1 MMQATFAESE
11 RRFQACLAFT
21 LKYEGGKSNDKHDP
35 GGRTMQ
41 GVTQAT
47 YDSFRAKRGLARKDV
62 FAMSAAERDEIY
74 RRGYWNAVNGDV
86 LRPGEDLCVFDF
98 AVNSGPARACA
109 IWKKCGG
116 SNRLPADVVHDIC
129 AHRLSFLHALK
140 TWKYFGK
147 GWGRRVA
154 ACEALAT
161 SMVHGKAAPAVLPK
175 KASEAKHRSGKASTM
190 ATVGASVAGS
200 AGIAHYMSTGS
211 TVAAIAAAVIVLLG
225 GGIFFFQS
233 WRHGQRADALTDA
246 AAKLK
251 EEHAELDQKTETI
264 KKIQQAATAKAA
276 LADLASKPA
285 AVRIAKKRSAK

>member
-1 MMQATFAESE
+1 MTHAKLADADL
-11 RRFQACLAFT
+11 RFNACLAFT
-21 LKYEGGKSNDKHDP
+21 LKYEGGRSNDPRDP
-35 GGRTMQ
+35 GGRTME

-47 YDSFRAKRGLARKDV
+47 YDSFRDHGKVARRSV

-74 RRGYWNAVNGDV
+74 RTRYWNAINGDD

-98 AVNSGPARACA
+98 AVNSGPARARA
-109 IWKKCGG
+109 IWKSCGG

-129 AHRLSFLHALK
+129 AHRLSFLRALR
-140 TWKYFGK
+140 TWKYFGR

-200 AGIAHYMSTGS
+200 AGIAHYMATGS

-233 WRHGQRADALTDA
+233 WRHGQRADALINA
-246 AAKLK
+246 ASKQK
-251 EEHAELDQKTETI
+251 EEHAELAQKTETI
-264 KKIQQAATAKAA
+264 KQAQQAATAKVAI
-276 LADLASKPA
+276 ADLESKPP
-285 AVRIAKKRSAK
+285 AVTKAKKGSAK